1 MKSFVSRLL
10 GKPAAISE
18 AGSEYVTI
26 SFSQEGEDMILKRM
40 FPGLAEGFYIDIGAH
55 HPYRF
60 SNTFFFYKLGWT
72 GINIDP
78 IPGIKALFDAQR
90 PKDINLELAISD
102 TQAVLNYYNFKEK
115 ALNTFSEDLSNQYR
129 AANWELENII
139 PIETF
144 PLANVLDR
152 YMPEGRQIDFMSI
165 DVEDL
170 EMKVLQSNDWK
181 KFRPKVLVIEMLDC
195 PAQEVANTEIAGY
208 LRNIGY
214 LFFAKTLNSSFFKL
228 ES

>member
-1 MKSFVSRLL
+1 MRSFVNRLL
-10 GKPAAISE
+10 GKPVAISE
-18 AGSEYVTI
+18 TGGEYATI

-115 ALNTFSEDLSNQYR
+115 ALNTFSEDLANQYR

-144 PLANVLDR
+144 PLAKVLDR

-181 KFRPKVLVIEMLDC
+181 KFRPKALVIEMLDC

-214 LFFAKTLNSSFFKL
+214 VFFAKTLNSSFFKL